1 LIAALSKPPTQTST
15 QKTLQKLILSHFHNI
30 IHILSQLTDT
40 EMLQLA
46 LGESAKILPYVVG
59 SRKAIKGYLKV
70 RFLRTFLCGGEM
82 RARLGVYLGSGF
94 LFTPFPYSHFS
105 QTGNIC

>member
-1 LIAALSKPPTQTST
+1 MLPTGKLYVPPTPSLIWLLIAALSKPPTQTST

-70 RFLRTFLCGGEM
+70 
-82 RARLGVYLGSGF
+82 
-94 LFTPFPYSHFS
+94 HFQILLWS
-105 QTGNIC
+105 S